1 MKKAQKQES
10 FYFFHTQGHTLAT
23 CKELQGFWTFSYVL
37 ITEFF
42 ISDTEGIK

>member
-10 FYFFHTQGHTLAT
+10 FYCFLTQGHTLAT